1 MAKQN
6 SYALDDVH
14 TYAANAITRVKLPL
28 SGYITHIDAVLKV
41 NVTATGAVVPNQ
53 DAYARL
59 IRAMRIKASGA
70 RSFVDF
76 SDGRQ
81 WLYYNWFQYRGQLQ
95 QDALPTVV
103 TPAADYRAL
112 FPIHLGTF
120 PSDVFDTSVPL
131 PAVETTDLVMEVQW
145 GTGLDLAPANL
156 TLNSASLELTIYEI
170 ALAPGEKRSLIWKKG
185 LVVPR
190 FEPRIIPVTA
200 SYANLGLVN
209 DLPVGDT
216 LHRTIMM
223 FMDTSVD
230 PRGLRSNAVVN
241 RVGVKFPKLRETPWE
256 RETYQFVAESQR
268 KYDLAAT
275 VAGAAQLDG
284 MQLSGRAVGLD
295 LTRAVT
301 GDAQLGFSTT
311 IAGAITSGQIHLM
324 HYLMS

>member
-14 TYAANAITRVKLPL
+14 TYAANAVTRVRLPL
-28 SGYITHIDAVLKV
+28 SGYITHIDAVLV
-41 NVTATGAVVPNQ
+41 ANATATGVVAPNE
-53 DAYARL
+53 DPYGRL
-59 IRAMRIKASGA
+59 IRSMRIRASGA

-81 WLYYNWFQYRGQLQ
+81 WQYYNHFQYRGQLQ
-95 QDALPTVV
+95 ADALPTGV
-103 TPAADYRAL
+103 TAAADYRAL

-120 PSDVFDTSVPL
+120 PSDVFDTSVPI
-131 PAVETTDLVMEVQW
+131 PAVETTDLVMEITW

-156 TLNSASLELTIYEI
+156 TLNSARLELTVYEI

-200 SYANLGLVN
+200 SFANLGLTD

-216 LHRTIMM
+216 LHRTVLM

-230 PRGLRSNAVVN
+230 PRGVRSNALVN
-241 RVGVKFPKLRETPWE
+241 RVGVRFPKLRETPWE
-256 RETYQFVAESQR
+256 RETFQFVAESQR
-268 KYDLAAT
+268 KYDLAAP
-275 VAGAAQLDG
+275 VVGAAQLDG

-295 LTRAVT
+295 LTKAVT
-301 GDAQLGFSTT
+301 GDAQNGFTTT
-311 IAGAITSGQIHLM
+311 IAGAVTGGQIHAM

>member
-41 NVTATGAVVPNQ
+41 NATATGAVVPNQ
-53 DAYARL
+53 DSYARL
-59 IRAMRIKASGA
+59 IRSMRIKASGA

-81 WLYYNWFQYRGQLQ
+81 WYYYNHFQYRGQLQ
-95 QDALPTVV
+95 ADALPLVV

-230 PRGLRSNAVVN
+230 ARGLRSNAVIN

-256 RETYQFVAESQR
+256 RETFQFVAESQR
-268 KYDLAAT
+268 KYDLAAP
-275 VAGAAQLDG
+275 VVGAAQLDG

-301 GDAQLGFSTT
+301 GDAQLGFSST

>member
-6 SYALDDVH
+6 SYVLDDVH
-14 TYAANAITRVKLPL
+14 TYAANAVTRVKLPL
-28 SGYITHIDAVLKV
+28 SGYITHMDAVLKI
-41 NVTATGAVVPNQ
+41 NATATGAVVPNQ
-53 DAYARL
+53 DPYARL
-59 IRAMRIKASGA
+59 IRSMRIKASGA
-70 RSFVDF
+70 RNFVDF

-81 WLYYNWFQYRGQLQ
+81 WKYYNYFQYRGQLQ
-95 QDALPTVV
+95 ADALPLVV

-120 PSDVFDTSVPL
+120 PSDVFDTSVPI
-131 PAVETTDLVMEVQW
+131 PAVECTDLTMEITW

-156 TLNSASLELTIYEI
+156 TLNSAQLELTIYEI
-170 ALAPGEKRSLIWKKG
+170 ALAPGEKRSLIWQEG

-200 SYANLGLVN
+200 SYANLGLPDN
-209 DLPVGDT
+209 LPVGDT
-216 LHRTIMM
+216 LHRSVLM

-230 PRGLRSNAVVN
+230 PRGVRSNLVVN

-268 KYDLAAT
+268 KYDLAAPVEGT
-275 VAGAAQLDG
+275 AQLDG

-295 LTRAVT
+295 LTKAVT
-301 GDAQLGFSTT
+301 GDAALGFTTT
-311 IAGAITSGQIHLM
+311 IAGAITSGQIHALY
-324 HYLMS
+324 YLMS